1 MVIDVEHVIT
11 HCSRAYERL
20 TGIPAEGMIG
30 TRNQWRTFLSE
41 PGAALLDLIVD
52 QAPEA
57 EIMARLGPGCR
68 KAPLA
73 EDAWEA
79 ERFLPAPEGGGKWYL
94 FTAVPLKHEN
104 GRVAGAVETFREVTK
119 GHRMQDALRRTSV
132 RLQTLVDFI
141 PYPIGVFTMD
151 GHPTYLNPYFTKVF
165 GWTLEDFQAGR
176 VPFVPFDQVQN
187 TLEELKRL
195 RQDKILVHHESK
207 RLTRDGRMLD
217 VSIRAA
223 AYAETVDGLAGVIAI
238 YRDITNDKR
247 MARIQEAMLQIS
259 LALPK
264 YPDLQDLLHFINT
277 EVKDLVESEGCVV
290 ILPDEEKREL
300 YITGAAYDQDEAI
313 RRAAEVR
320 FRYDQLMAG
329 EVIRTGEPMIVSDTS
344 KNKGLHE
351 ERDRKLGYKTRN
363 LALVPLKGRNRIK
376 GAICAINKR
385 NGDFK
390 QEDIELLEMVAGT
403 VAVVIAYA
411 QVSDK
416 LKSAYNE
423 LLSMNK
429 AKDKMINH
437 LSHELRTPLAVLMST
452 MTIFSRKLK
461 VLPEAEWAPTM
472 ERARRNLNRLVEIQR
487 QAEDIL
493 MGGSLHTHDVM
504 TLLLEECAD
513 ELEALTAEEVG
524 EGKVVRNIRSRIDE
538 LFGPKTSES
547 EEIRLDTFVRERIH
561 FLQSRFGHRQVKV
574 DVATEAGP
582 SVWIPRDVLEKLV
595 DGLVRNAVENTPD
608 EGKIEVL
615 VHPRGNGMELV
626 VHDYG
631 VGIPEEAKRRI
642 FEGFFTT
649 GDTLSYSSK
658 RPFDFNAG
666 GKGADLLRMKM
677 FSQRY
682 GFDIQMTSTRCG
694 HLLEGTCSCPGEISR
709 CPFCSSPEDCYE
721 SGETAFF
728 LYFPLKP

>member
-1 MVIDVEHVIT
+1 M
-11 HCSRAYERL
+11 
-20 TGIPAEGMIG
+20 
-30 TRNQWRTFLSE
+30 
-41 PGAALLDLIVD
+41 
-52 QAPEA
+52 
-57 EIMARLGPGCR
+57 
-68 KAPLA
+68 
-73 EDAWEA
+73 
-79 ERFLPAPEGGGKWYL
+79 L
-94 FTAVPLKHEN
+94 F
-104 GRVAGAVETFREVTK
+104 R
-119 GHRMQDALRRTSV
+119 
-132 RLQTLVDFI
+132 
-141 PYPIGVFTMD
+141 
-151 GHPTYLNPYFTKVF
+151 
-165 GWTLEDFQAGR
+165 
-176 VPFVPFDQVQN
+176 
-187 TLEELKRL
+187 
-195 RQDKILVHHESK
+195 
-207 RLTRDGRMLD
+207 
-217 VSIRAA
+217 
-223 AYAETVDGLAGVIAI
+223 
-238 YRDITNDKR
+238 
-247 MARIQEAMLQIS
+247 S

-264 YPDLQDLLHFINT
+264 YPELHELLHFINT

-290 ILPDEEKREL
+290 ILPDEEKQEL

-329 EVIRTGEPMIVSDTS
+329 EVIRTGKPMIVSDTS
-344 KNKGLHE
+344 RNRELHE
-351 ERDRKLGYKTRN
+351 ERDRRLGYSTRN
-363 LALVPLKGRNRIK
+363 LALVPLVGRNRIK

-385 NGDFK
+385 DGDFK
-390 QEDIELLEMVAGT
+390 PSDIELLEMVAGT

-411 QVSDK
+411 QVSEK

-461 VLPEAEWAPTM
+461 VLPEAEWAPTL

-493 MGGSLHTHDVM
+493 MGGSLQTQDVM
-504 TLLLEECAD
+504 MLLLEECAD
-513 ELEALTAEEVG
+513 ELEALTAEELG
-524 EGKVVRNIRSRIDE
+524 EGTAVQKIRRRIDD

-547 EEIRLDTFVRERIH
+547 VKILLDGFVGERIS
-561 FLQSRFGHRQVKV
+561 FLKPLFAHRHV
-574 DVATEAGP
+574 DVSLTAEPGP
-582 SVWIPRDVLEKLV
+582 PVWIPRDVLEKLV

-608 EGKIEVL
+608 EGRIDVL
-615 VHPRGNGMELV
+615 VHPRGSGMELV

-631 VGIPEEAKRRI
+631 VGIPEEAKKRI

-682 GFDIQMTSTRCG
+682 GFEIRMTSTRCR
-694 HLLEGTCSCPGEISR
+694 HLLDGASVCPGQISL
-709 CPFCSSPEDCYE
+709 CPFCAGPEDCYG
-721 SGETAFF
+721 SGETSFS
-728 LYFPLKP
+728 LYFPSKGDKQDIRNL